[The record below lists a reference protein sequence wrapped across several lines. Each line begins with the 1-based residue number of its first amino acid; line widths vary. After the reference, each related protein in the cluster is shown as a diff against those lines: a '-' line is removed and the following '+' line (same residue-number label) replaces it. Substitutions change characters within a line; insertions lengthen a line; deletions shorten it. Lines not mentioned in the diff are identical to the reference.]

1 MIREFRKWKINSDY
15 SRQDWN
21 ILSFIDGDGNIIT
34 ENHED
39 FIKYLNLHL
48 EIDKTHPC
56 GGPSYE
62 CEVKINSVRNNVN
75 NEILKLG
82 ENTYYS
88 SITDGSCDQEELP
101 IVKLWVNS
109 DQMVINTR
117 SGGMPLSGW
126 IFSKKPEY

>member
-15 SRQDWN
+15 SRQDWD

-34 ENHED
+34 EIDKD
-39 FIKYLNLHL
+39 FNKYLNLHL

-62 CEVKINSVRNNVN
+62 CEIKINSVRNNVN

-88 SITDGSCDQEELP
+88 SITDGSCDHQEFRP

-109 DQMVINTR
+109 D
-117 SGGMPLSGW
+117 
-126 IFSKKPEY
+126 IFKKA